1 MKKTHLHVLLVVAV
15 VLFALNMRAGVTSIA
30 PVLQEIQG
38 GLHMSDLLAGLLT
51 SLPTLIFALVGLIT
65 PLASRTLGL
74 HSTML
79 VAMVALS
86 LGLIVRAFMGGSAG
100 FLVFTIVALAG
111 IAITNVLMPAFI
123 KTHFPAK
130 IPTYTAVYSTALTAM
145 AFLSSVVVAP
155 MSHSMST
162 GWRGAVGFWGLLAVL
177 AVVPA
182 GILVALQKKHRLAV
196 GDGAAAGED
205 TGAAAGAVAGDGVS
219 YGAGASGAANADIT
233 ADADVA
239 AHTGANAPGNT
250 AAASAAVDADAAN
263 AADAAAGAEPAKL
276 WVMFRSKKACALALF
291 FGLQSLHAF
300 VQMGWLAQIFRD
312 YGVSQNYAGML
323 AGLMQL
329 LSIPGAMLAPALL
342 GKVKNPRLLVAGTAA
357 IAAPAYLGMLL
368 APASVPWLWVIL
380 FALANTTFPMALTL
394 IGWSGRSGD
403 TTALL
408 SSFVQSFGFL
418 IASLGPLLVG
428 ILLQATTGWTVPLIF
443 CLVLVIPFAIAG
455 YIAAAPGYVDDQL
468 KRTPAEA

>member
-1 MKKTHLHVLLVVAV
+1 MKKTHLHVLLVAAV

-38 GLHMSDLLAGLLT
+38 GLHMSDSLAGFLT

-74 HSTML
+74 HTTML

-100 FLVFTIVALAG
+100 FLVFSIVALAG

-123 KTHFPAK
+123 KTHFPAT
-130 IPTYTAVYSTALTAM
+130 IPAYTAVYSTALTAM

-155 MSHSMST
+155 ISHSMST
-162 GWRGAVGFWGLLAVL
+162 GWRGAIGFWGLLAVL

-182 GILVALQKKHRLAV
+182 GILVALRKKQQLSV
-196 GDGAAAGED
+196 GDGDGGAAGS
-205 TGAAAGAVAGDGVS
+205 TGDGTE
-219 YGAGASGAANADIT
+219 AG
-233 ADADVA
+233 
-239 AHTGANAPGNT
+239 
-250 AAASAAVDADAAN
+250 

-276 WVMFRSKKACALALF
+276 WVMFRSKKACALAIF
-291 FGLQSLHAF
+291 FGIQSLHAF

>member
-1 MKKTHLHVLLVVAV
+1 MHVLLVVAV

-38 GLHMSDLLAGLLT
+38 GLHMSDSLAGLLT

-65 PLASRTLGL
+65 PLASRTIGL

-86 LGLIVRAFMGGSAG
+86 LGLIVRVFMGGSAG
-100 FLVFTIVALAG
+100 FLVFSIVALAG

-123 KTHFPAK
+123 KTHFPAQ

-162 GWRGAVGFWGLLAVL
+162 GWRGALGFWGVLAVL

-182 GILVALQKKHRLAV
+182 GILVVLQKKHHLAV
-196 GDGAAAGED
+196 GDGVAVGAEAGVAAD
-205 TGAAAGAVAGDGVS
+205 TDANGV
-219 YGAGASGAANADIT
+219 
-233 ADADVA
+233 
-239 AHTGANAPGNT
+239 AHTGAGAANNT
-250 AAASAAVDADAAN
+250 VAAGIAADADAADTTDTADTTD
-263 AADAAAGAEPAKL
+263 AADAAAGAEPVQL
-276 WVMFRSKKACALALF
+276 WVMFRSKKARALALF
-291 FGLQSLHAF
+291 FGIQSLHAF

-342 GKVKNPRLLVAGTAA
+342 GKVRNPRLLVAGTAA

-428 ILLQATTGWTVPLIF
+428 ILLQATTGWTVPLLF

-455 YIAAAPGYVDDQL
+455 YMSAAPGYVDDQL
-468 KRTPAEA
+468 TRTPAEA

>member
-38 GLHMSDLLAGLLT
+38 GLHMSDSLAGLLT

-196 GDGAAAGED
+196 GDGAAAGD
-205 TGAAAGAVAGDGVS
+205 
-219 YGAGASGAANADIT
+219 GAGASGAANADIT

-263 AADAAAGAEPAKL
+263 AAAGAEPAKL

>member
-38 GLHMSDLLAGLLT
+38 GLHMSDSLAGLLT

-196 GDGAAAGED
+196 GDGAAAG
-205 TGAAAGAVAGDGVS
+205 DGVGD
-219 YGAGASGAANADIT
+219 GAGASGAANADIT

-250 AAASAAVDADAAN
+250 AAASAAVDVDAAN
-263 AADAAAGAEPAKL
+263 AAAGAEPAKL

>member
-38 GLHMSDLLAGLLT
+38 GLHMSDSLAGLLT

-196 GDGAAAGED
+196 GDGAAAGD
-205 TGAAAGAVAGDGVS
+205 
-219 YGAGASGAANADIT
+219 GAGASGAANADIT

-263 AADAAAGAEPAKL
+263 AAAGAEPAKL

-428 ILLQATTGWTVPLIF
+428 ILL
-443 CLVLVIPFAIAG
+443 
-455 YIAAAPGYVDDQL
+455 
-468 KRTPAEA
+468 

>member
-38 GLHMSDLLAGLLT
+38 GLHMSDSLAGLLT

-196 GDGAAAGED
+196 GDGAAAGD
-205 TGAAAGAVAGDGVS
+205 GTGAAAGDGVS

-233 ADADVA
+233 ADANAA
-239 AHTGANAPGNT
+239 AHTRAGAAGNT

-380 FALANTTFPMALTL
+380 FALANTTFPLALTL

-455 YIAAAPGYVDDQL
+455 DIAAAPGYVDDQL

>member
-1 MKKTHLHVLLVVAV
+1 MKKTHLHVLLVAAV

-38 GLHMSDLLAGLLT
+38 GLHMSDSLAGLLT

-86 LGLIVRAFMGGSAG
+86 LGLIVRVFMGGSAG

-123 KTHFPAK
+123 KTHFPAQ

-162 GWRGAVGFWGLLAVL
+162 GWRGALGFWGVLAVL

-182 GILVALQKKHRLAV
+182 GILVVLQKKHHLAV
-196 GDGAAAGED
+196 GDGVAVGAEAGVAAD
-205 TGAAAGAVAGDGVS
+205 TDANGV
-219 YGAGASGAANADIT
+219 
-233 ADADVA
+233 
-239 AHTGANAPGNT
+239 AHTGAGAANNT
-250 AAASAAVDADAAN
+250 VAAGIAADADAADTTDTADTTD
-263 AADAAAGAEPAKL
+263 AADAAAGAEPVQL
-276 WVMFRSKKACALALF
+276 WVMFRSKKARALALF
-291 FGLQSLHAF
+291 FGIQSLHAF

-342 GKVKNPRLLVAGTAA
+342 GKVRNPRLLVAGTAA

-468 KRTPAEA
+468 TRTPAEA

>member
-1 MKKTHLHVLLVVAV
+1 MKKTHMHVLLVVAV

-38 GLHMSDLLAGLLT
+38 GLHMSDSLAGLLT

-65 PLASRTLGL
+65 PLASRTIGL

-86 LGLIVRAFMGGSAG
+86 LGLIVRVFMGGSAG
-100 FLVFTIVALAG
+100 FLVFSIVALAG

-123 KTHFPAK
+123 KTHFPAQ

-162 GWRGAVGFWGLLAVL
+162 GWRGALGFWGVLAVL

-182 GILVALQKKHRLAV
+182 GILVVLQKKHHLAV
-196 GDGAAAGED
+196 GDGVAVGAEAGVAAD
-205 TGAAAGAVAGDGVS
+205 TDANGV
-219 YGAGASGAANADIT
+219 
-233 ADADVA
+233 
-239 AHTGANAPGNT
+239 AHTGAGAANNT
-250 AAASAAVDADAAN
+250 VAAGIAADADAADTTDTADTTD
-263 AADAAAGAEPAKL
+263 AADAAAGAEPVQL
-276 WVMFRSKKACALALF
+276 WVMFRSKKARALALF
-291 FGLQSLHAF
+291 FGIQSLHAF

-342 GKVKNPRLLVAGTAA
+342 GKVRNPRLLVAGTAA

-428 ILLQATTGWTVPLIF
+428 ILLQATTGWTVPLLF

-455 YIAAAPGYVDDQL
+455 YMSAAPGYVDDQL
-468 KRTPAEA
+468 TRTPAEA

>member
-38 GLHMSDLLAGLLT
+38 GLHMSDSLAGLLT

-196 GDGAAAGED
+196 GDGAAAGD
-205 TGAAAGAVAGDGVS
+205 
-219 YGAGASGAANADIT
+219 GAGASGAANADIT

-263 AADAAAGAEPAKL
+263 AAAGAEPAKL

-428 ILLQATTGWTVPLIF
+428 ILLQATTGWTVPIIF

>member
-38 GLHMSDLLAGLLT
+38 GLHMSDSLAGLLT

-196 GDGAAAGED
+196 GDGAAAGD
-205 TGAAAGAVAGDGVS
+205 
-219 YGAGASGAANADIT
+219 GAGASGAANADIT

-263 AADAAAGAEPAKL
+263 AAAGAEPAKL

-468 KRTPAEA
+468 KRTPPRRSGAAQATG

>member
-38 GLHMSDLLAGLLT
+38 GLHMSDSLAGLLT

-182 GILVALQKKHRLAV
+182 GILVGLQKKHRLAV
-196 GDGAAAGED
+196 GDGAAAG
-205 TGAAAGAVAGDGVS
+205 DGVGD
-219 YGAGASGAANADIT
+219 GAGASGAANADIT

-239 AHTGANAPGNT
+239 N
-250 AAASAAVDADAAN
+250 
-263 AADAAAGAEPAKL
+263 AAAGAEPAKL

>member
-38 GLHMSDLLAGLLT
+38 GLHMSDSLAGLLT

-196 GDGAAAGED
+196 GDGAAAGD
-205 TGAAAGAVAGDGVS
+205 GTGAAAGDGVGD
-219 YGAGASGAANADIT
+219 GAGASGAANADIT

-263 AADAAAGAEPAKL
+263 AAAGAEPVQL
-276 WVMFRSKKACALALF
+276 WVMFRSKKARALALF
-291 FGLQSLHAF
+291 FGIQSLHAF

-342 GKVKNPRLLVAGTAA
+342 GKVRNPRLLVAGTAA

-428 ILLQATTGWTVPLIF
+428 ILLQATTGWTVPLLF

-455 YIAAAPGYVDDQL
+455 YMSAAPGYVDDQL
-468 KRTPAEA
+468 TRTPAEA

>member
-38 GLHMSDLLAGLLT
+38 GLHMSDSLAGFLT

-74 HSTML
+74 HTTML

-86 LGLIVRAFMGGSAG
+86 LGLIVRVFMGGSAG
-100 FLVFTIVALAG
+100 FLVFSIVALAG

-123 KTHFPAK
+123 KTHFPAQ

-162 GWRGAVGFWGLLAVL
+162 GWRGALGFWGVLAVL

-182 GILVALQKKHRLAV
+182 GILVVLQKKHHLAV
-196 GDGAAAGED
+196 GDGVAVGAEAGVAAD
-205 TGAAAGAVAGDGVS
+205 TDANGV
-219 YGAGASGAANADIT
+219 
-233 ADADVA
+233 
-239 AHTGANAPGNT
+239 AHTGAGAANNT
-250 AAASAAVDADAAN
+250 VAAGIAADADAADTTDTADTTD
-263 AADAAAGAEPAKL
+263 AADAAAGAEPVQL
-276 WVMFRSKKACALALF
+276 WVMFRSKKARALALF
-291 FGLQSLHAF
+291 FGIQSLHAF

-342 GKVKNPRLLVAGTAA
+342 GKVRNPRLLVAGTAA

-428 ILLQATTGWTVPLIF
+428 ILLQATTGWTVPLLF

-455 YIAAAPGYVDDQL
+455 YMSAAPGYVDDQL
-468 KRTPAEA
+468 TRTPAEA

>member
-38 GLHMSDLLAGLLT
+38 GLHMSDSLAGLLT

-65 PLASRTLGL
+65 PLASRTIGL

-86 LGLIVRAFMGGSAG
+86 LGLIVRVFMGGSAG
-100 FLVFTIVALAG
+100 FLVFSIVALAG

-123 KTHFPAK
+123 KTHFPAQ

-162 GWRGAVGFWGLLAVL
+162 GWRGALGFWGVLAVL

-182 GILVALQKKHRLAV
+182 GILVVLQKKHHLAV
-196 GDGAAAGED
+196 GDGV
-205 TGAAAGAVAGDGVS
+205 AAGAEAGVAADTDANGV
-219 YGAGASGAANADIT
+219 
-233 ADADVA
+233 
-239 AHTGANAPGNT
+239 AHTGAGAANNT
-250 AAASAAVDADAAN
+250 VAAGIAADADAADATDTADTTD
-263 AADAAAGAEPAKL
+263 AADAAAGAEPVQL
-276 WVMFRSKKACALALF
+276 WVMFRSKKARALALF
-291 FGLQSLHAF
+291 FGIQSLHAF

-342 GKVKNPRLLVAGTAA
+342 GKVRNPRLLVAGTAA

-428 ILLQATTGWTVPLIF
+428 ILLQATTGWTVPLLF

-455 YIAAAPGYVDDQL
+455 YMSAAPGYVDDQL
-468 KRTPAEA
+468 TGTPAEA

>member
-38 GLHMSDLLAGLLT
+38 GLHMSDSLAGLLT

-196 GDGAAAGED
+196 GDGAAAGD
-205 TGAAAGAVAGDGVS
+205 GTGAAAGDGVGD
-219 YGAGASGAANADIT
+219 GAGASGAANADIT

-263 AADAAAGAEPAKL
+263 AAAGAEPAKL

-291 FGLQSLHAF
+291 FGIQSLHAF

-342 GKVKNPRLLVAGTAA
+342 GKVRNPRLLVAGTAA
-357 IAAPAYLGMLL
+357 IAAPADLWMLL

-428 ILLQATTGWTVPLIF
+428 ILLQATTGWTVPLLF

-455 YIAAAPGYVDDQL
+455 YMSAAPGYVDDQL
-468 KRTPAEA
+468 TRTPAEA

>member
-1 MKKTHLHVLLVVAV
+1 MKKTHLHVLLVAAV

-38 GLHMSDLLAGLLT
+38 GLHMSDSLAGLLT

-162 GWRGAVGFWGLLAVL
+162 GWRGAIGFWGLLAVL

-196 GDGAAAGED
+196 GDNAEAGEG
-205 TGAAAGAVAGDGVS
+205 TGAMAGDGVGDGVS
-219 YGAGASGAANADIT
+219 YGAGASGAAEADIT

-239 AHTGANAPGNT
+239 AHTRAGEAGNT
-250 AAASAAVDADAAN
+250 AASSAAVDADAAN
-263 AADAAAGAEPAKL
+263 AVDAAAEAEPAKL
-276 WVMFRSKKACALALF
+276 WVMFRSKKARALALF

-342 GKVKNPRLLVAGTAA
+342 GKAKNPRLLVAGTAA

>member
-38 GLHMSDLLAGLLT
+38 GLHMSDSLAGLLT

-196 GDGAAAGED
+196 GDGAAAGD
-205 TGAAAGAVAGDGVS
+205 
-219 YGAGASGAANADIT
+219 GAGASGAANADIT

-263 AADAAAGAEPAKL
+263 AAAGAEPAKL

-342 GKVKNPRLLVAGTAA
+342 GKVKNPRILVAGTAA

-380 FALANTTFPMALTL
+380 FALANTTFPMVLTL

-468 KRTPAEA
+468 KRTPPRRSGAAQATG

>member
-38 GLHMSDLLAGLLT
+38 GLHMSDSLAGLLT

-100 FLVFTIVALAG
+100 FLVFTIVALSG

-196 GDGAAAGED
+196 GDGAAAGD
-205 TGAAAGAVAGDGVS
+205 GTGAAAGDGVS

-233 ADADVA
+233 ADANAA
-239 AHTGANAPGNT
+239 AHTRAGAAGNT

-380 FALANTTFPMALTL
+380 FALANTTFPLALTL

-455 YIAAAPGYVDDQL
+455 DIAAAPGYVDDQL

>member
-38 GLHMSDLLAGLLT
+38 GLHMSDSLAGLLT

-155 MSHSMST
+155 TSHSMST

-196 GDGAAAGED
+196 GDGAAAG
-205 TGAAAGAVAGDGVS
+205 DGVGD
-219 YGAGASGAANADIT
+219 GAGASGAANADIT

-263 AADAAAGAEPAKL
+263 AAAGAEPAKL

-342 GKVKNPRLLVAGTAA
+342 GNVKNPRLLVAGTAA

>member
-38 GLHMSDLLAGLLT
+38 GLHMSDSLAGLLT

-196 GDGAAAGED
+196 GDGAAAG
-205 TGAAAGAVAGDGVS
+205 DGVGD
-219 YGAGASGAANADIT
+219 GAGASGAANADIT

-263 AADAAAGAEPAKL
+263 AAAGAEPAKL

>member
-38 GLHMSDLLAGLLT
+38 GLHMSDSLAGLLT

-123 KTHFPAK
+123 KTHFSAK

-196 GDGAAAGED
+196 GDGAAAG
-205 TGAAAGAVAGDGVS
+205 DGVGD
-219 YGAGASGAANADIT
+219 GAGASGAANADIT

-263 AADAAAGAEPAKL
+263 AAAGAEPAKL

>member
-38 GLHMSDLLAGLLT
+38 GLHMSDSLAGLLT

-196 GDGAAAGED
+196 GDGAAAGD
-205 TGAAAGAVAGDGVS
+205 GTGAAAGDGVS

-233 ADADVA
+233 ADANAA
-239 AHTGANAPGNT
+239 AHTRAGAAGNT

-455 YIAAAPGYVDDQL
+455 DIAAAPGYVDDQL

>member
-1 MKKTHLHVLLVVAV
+1 MKKTHLHVLLVAAV

-38 GLHMSDLLAGLLT
+38 GLHMSDSLAGLLT

-196 GDGAAAGED
+196 GDGAAAGD
-205 TGAAAGAVAGDGVS
+205 GTGAAAGDGVS

-233 ADADVA
+233 ADANAA
-239 AHTGANAPGNT
+239 AHTRAGAAGNT

-276 WVMFRSKKACALALF
+276 WVMFRSKKAYALALF

-455 YIAAAPGYVDDQL
+455 DIAAAPGYVDDQL

>member
-1 MKKTHLHVLLVVAV
+1 MKKTHLHVLLVAAV

-38 GLHMSDLLAGLLT
+38 GLHMSDSLAGLLT

-196 GDGAAAGED
+196 GDGAAAGD
-205 TGAAAGAVAGDGVS
+205 
-219 YGAGASGAANADIT
+219 GAGASGAANADIT

-263 AADAAAGAEPAKL
+263 AAAGAEPAKL

>member
-38 GLHMSDLLAGLLT
+38 GLHMSDSLAGFLT

-86 LGLIVRAFMGGSAG
+86 LGLIVRVFMGGSAG
-100 FLVFTIVALAG
+100 FLVFSIVALAG

-123 KTHFPAK
+123 KTHFPAQ

-162 GWRGAVGFWGLLAVL
+162 GWRGALGFWGVLAVL

-182 GILVALQKKHRLAV
+182 GILVVLQKKHHLAV
-196 GDGAAAGED
+196 GDGVAVGAEAGVAAD
-205 TGAAAGAVAGDGVS
+205 TDANGV
-219 YGAGASGAANADIT
+219 
-233 ADADVA
+233 
-239 AHTGANAPGNT
+239 AHTGAGAANNT
-250 AAASAAVDADAAN
+250 VAAGIAADADAADTTDTADTTD
-263 AADAAAGAEPAKL
+263 AADAAAGAEPVQL
-276 WVMFRSKKACALALF
+276 WVMFRSKKARALALF
-291 FGLQSLHAF
+291 FGLQSLQAF

-455 YIAAAPGYVDDQL
+455 YMSAAPGYVDDQL
-468 KRTPAEA
+468 TRTPAEA

>member
-1 MKKTHLHVLLVVAV
+1 MKKTHLHVLLVAAV

-38 GLHMSDLLAGLLT
+38 GLHMSDSLAGLLT

-196 GDGAAAGED
+196 GDGAAAGD
-205 TGAAAGAVAGDGVS
+205 
-219 YGAGASGAANADIT
+219 GAGASGAANADIT

>member
-1 MKKTHLHVLLVVAV
+1 MKKTHLHLLLVVAV

-38 GLHMSDLLAGLLT
+38 GLHMSDSLAGLLT

-196 GDGAAAGED
+196 GDGAAAG
-205 TGAAAGAVAGDGVS
+205 DGVGD
-219 YGAGASGAANADIT
+219 GAGASGAANADIT

-263 AADAAAGAEPAKL
+263 AAAGAEPAKL

>member
-38 GLHMSDLLAGLLT
+38 GLHMSDSLAGLLT

-65 PLASRTLGL
+65 PLASRTIGL

-86 LGLIVRAFMGGSAG
+86 LGLIVRVFMGGSAG
-100 FLVFTIVALAG
+100 FLVFSIVALAG

-123 KTHFPAK
+123 KTHFPAQ

-162 GWRGAVGFWGLLAVL
+162 GWRGALGFWGVLAVL

-182 GILVALQKKHRLAV
+182 GILVVLQKKHHLAV
-196 GDGAAAGED
+196 GDGVAVGAEAGVAAD
-205 TGAAAGAVAGDGVS
+205 TDANGV
-219 YGAGASGAANADIT
+219 
-233 ADADVA
+233 
-239 AHTGANAPGNT
+239 AHTGAGAANNT
-250 AAASAAVDADAAN
+250 VAAGIAADADAADATDTADTTD
-263 AADAAAGAEPAKL
+263 AADAAAGAEPVQL
-276 WVMFRSKKACALALF
+276 WVMFRSKKARALALF
-291 FGLQSLHAF
+291 FGIQSLHAF

-342 GKVKNPRLLVAGTAA
+342 GKVRNPRLLVAGTAA

-428 ILLQATTGWTVPLIF
+428 ILLQATTGWTVPLLF

-455 YIAAAPGYVDDQL
+455 YMSAAPGYVDDQL
-468 KRTPAEA
+468 TRTPAEA

>member
-38 GLHMSDLLAGLLT
+38 GLHMSDSLAGLLT

-196 GDGAAAGED
+196 GDGAAAGD
-205 TGAAAGAVAGDGVS
+205 
-219 YGAGASGAANADIT
+219 GAGASGAANADIT

-239 AHTGANAPGNT
+239 APTGANAPGNT

-263 AADAAAGAEPAKL
+263 AAAGAEPAKL

-468 KRTPAEA
+468 KRTPPRRSGAAQATG

>member
-1 MKKTHLHVLLVVAV
+1 MKKTHLHVLPVVAV

-38 GLHMSDLLAGLLT
+38 GLHMSDSLAGLLT

-196 GDGAAAGED
+196 GDGAAAGD
-205 TGAAAGAVAGDGVS
+205 
-219 YGAGASGAANADIT
+219 GAGASGAANADIT

-263 AADAAAGAEPAKL
+263 AAAGAEPAKL

-468 KRTPAEA
+468 KRTPPRRSGAAQATG

>member
-38 GLHMSDLLAGLLT
+38 GLHMSDSLAGLLT

-65 PLASRTLGL
+65 PLASRTIGL

-86 LGLIVRAFMGGSAG
+86 LGLIVRVFMGGSAG
-100 FLVFTIVALAG
+100 FLVFSIVALAG

-123 KTHFPAK
+123 KTHFPAQ

-162 GWRGAVGFWGLLAVL
+162 GWRGALGFWGVLAVL

-182 GILVALQKKHRLAV
+182 GILVVLQKKHHLAV
-196 GDGAAAGED
+196 GDGV
-205 TGAAAGAVAGDGVS
+205 AAGAEAGVAADTDANGV
-219 YGAGASGAANADIT
+219 
-233 ADADVA
+233 
-239 AHTGANAPGNT
+239 AHTGAGAANNT
-250 AAASAAVDADAAN
+250 VAAGIAADADAADATDTADTTD
-263 AADAAAGAEPAKL
+263 AADAAAGAEPVQL
-276 WVMFRSKKACALALF
+276 WVMFRSKKARALALF
-291 FGLQSLHAF
+291 FGIQSLHAF

-342 GKVKNPRLLVAGTAA
+342 GKVRNPRLLVAGTAA

-428 ILLQATTGWTVPLIF
+428 ILLQATTGWTVPLLF

-455 YIAAAPGYVDDQL
+455 YMSAAPGYVDDQL
-468 KRTPAEA
+468 TRTPAEA

>member
-38 GLHMSDLLAGLLT
+38 GLHMSDSLAGLLT

-196 GDGAAAGED
+196 GDGAAAGD
-205 TGAAAGAVAGDGVS
+205 
-219 YGAGASGAANADIT
+219 GAGASGAANADIT

-263 AADAAAGAEPAKL
+263 AAAGAEPAKL

-342 GKVKNPRLLVAGTAA
+342 GKVKNPRILVAGTAA

-468 KRTPAEA
+468 KRTPPRRSGAAQATG

>member
-38 GLHMSDLLAGLLT
+38 GLHMSDSLAGLLT

-65 PLASRTLGL
+65 PLASRTIGL
-74 HSTML
+74 HTTML

-86 LGLIVRAFMGGSAG
+86 LGLIVRVFMGGSAG
-100 FLVFTIVALAG
+100 FLVFSIVALAG

-123 KTHFPAK
+123 KTHFPAQ

-162 GWRGAVGFWGLLAVL
+162 GWRGALGFWGVLAVL

-182 GILVALQKKHRLAV
+182 GILVVLQKKHHLAV
-196 GDGAAAGED
+196 GDGVAVGAEAGVAAD
-205 TGAAAGAVAGDGVS
+205 TDANGV
-219 YGAGASGAANADIT
+219 
-233 ADADVA
+233 
-239 AHTGANAPGNT
+239 AHTGAGAANNT
-250 AAASAAVDADAAN
+250 VAAGIAADADAADTTDTADTTD
-263 AADAAAGAEPAKL
+263 AADAAAGAEPVQL
-276 WVMFRSKKACALALF
+276 WVMFRSKKARALALF
-291 FGLQSLHAF
+291 FGIQSLHAF

-342 GKVKNPRLLVAGTAA
+342 GKVRNPRLLVAGTAA

-428 ILLQATTGWTVPLIF
+428 ILLQATTGWTVPLLF

-455 YIAAAPGYVDDQL
+455 YMSAAPGYVDDQL
-468 KRTPAEA
+468 TGTPAEA

>member
-38 GLHMSDLLAGLLT
+38 GLHMSDSLAGLLT

-196 GDGAAAGED
+196 GDGAAAGD
-205 TGAAAGAVAGDGVS
+205 GTGAAAGDGVGD
-219 YGAGASGAANADIT
+219 GAGASGAANADIT

-263 AADAAAGAEPAKL
+263 AAAGAEPVQL
-276 WVMFRSKKACALALF
+276 WVMFRSKKARALALF
-291 FGLQSLHAF
+291 FGIQSLHAF

-342 GKVKNPRLLVAGTAA
+342 GKVRNPRLLVAGTAA

-428 ILLQATTGWTVPLIF
+428 ILLQATTGWTVPLLF

-455 YIAAAPGYVDDQL
+455 YMSAAPGYVDDQL
-468 KRTPAEA
+468 TGTPAEA

>member
-1 MKKTHLHVLLVVAV
+1 MKKTHLHVLLVAAV

-38 GLHMSDLLAGLLT
+38 GLHMSDSLAGFLT

-65 PLASRTLGL
+65 PLASRTIGL

-86 LGLIVRAFMGGSAG
+86 LGLIVRVFMGGSAG
-100 FLVFTIVALAG
+100 FLVFSIVALAG

-123 KTHFPAK
+123 KTHFPAQ

-162 GWRGAVGFWGLLAVL
+162 GWRGALGFWGVLAVL

-182 GILVALQKKHRLAV
+182 GILVVLQKKHHLAV
-196 GDGAAAGED
+196 GDGVAVGAEAGVAAD
-205 TGAAAGAVAGDGVS
+205 TDANGV
-219 YGAGASGAANADIT
+219 
-233 ADADVA
+233 
-239 AHTGANAPGNT
+239 AHTGAGAANNT
-250 AAASAAVDADAAN
+250 VAAGIAADADAADATDTADTTD
-263 AADAAAGAEPAKL
+263 AADAAAGAEPVQL
-276 WVMFRSKKACALALF
+276 WVMFRSKKARALALF
-291 FGLQSLHAF
+291 FGIQSLHAF

-342 GKVKNPRLLVAGTAA
+342 GKVRNPRLLVAGTAA

-428 ILLQATTGWTVPLIF
+428 ILLQATTGWTVPLLF

-455 YIAAAPGYVDDQL
+455 YMSAAPGYVDDQL